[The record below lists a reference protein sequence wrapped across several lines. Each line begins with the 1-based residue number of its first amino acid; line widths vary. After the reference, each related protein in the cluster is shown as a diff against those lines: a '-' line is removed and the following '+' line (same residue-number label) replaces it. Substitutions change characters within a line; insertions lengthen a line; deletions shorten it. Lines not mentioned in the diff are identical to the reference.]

1 MHLHGIFHALASK
14 ALPAMAHPAALTLL
28 AWNRLLRAADLA
40 QQHCT
45 AALRAVGLPPPE
57 WYDVLIA
64 LERRVATRP
73 RDLQAVLATEQYSL
87 SRLIDRM
94 VKAGLVRRAPCPGDA
109 RGHLLQLTIE
119 GLAMRAAMWPIYAE
133 AIETALGAR
142 VNEDDR
148 AALARLLAPLAEP
161 VKA

>member
-1 MHLHGIFHALASK
+1 
-14 ALPAMAHPAALTLL
+14 
-28 AWNRLLRAADLA
+28 
-40 QQHCT
+40 
-45 AALRAVGLPPPE
+45 LRAVGLPPPE

-64 LERRVATRP
+64 LERRGAARP

-94 VKAGLVRRAPCPGDA
+94 VKACLVRRAPCPGDA